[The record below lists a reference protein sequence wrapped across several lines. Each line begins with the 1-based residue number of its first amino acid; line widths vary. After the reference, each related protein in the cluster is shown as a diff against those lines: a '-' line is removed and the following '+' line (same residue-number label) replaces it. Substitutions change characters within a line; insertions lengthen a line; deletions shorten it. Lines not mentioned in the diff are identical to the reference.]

1 MNKTL
6 SISVTKSQRS
16 KLADT
21 NFDTLSFGHIIS
33 DHMFVAE
40 YVDGEWQNMRVE
52 PYGPLAIN
60 PANATLHYGQSVFE
74 GLKAY
79 RNEAG
84 EILVFRGDANQRR
97 LNESASR
104 MCIPAVPEEVFM
116 EGMRKLLEVDREWV
130 PKNPG
135 YSLYIR
141 PFVFADDDFLGIRPS
156 IKYKFMILASP
167 VGKYYSK
174 PVAVKVETQFA
185 RAVEGGTGA
194 AKAAGNYA
202 GSLFPAQKAQ
212 NEGYDQLLWTD
223 GKTHQYIEESGT
235 MNVMFVLNGVLV
247 TAPTNTGTILKGITR
262 DSVLTLARDMGVPV
276 EERFVT
282 VAELE
287 EALISGRLEEAFGTG
302 TAATVAFIRLINIHG
317 KDYLLPE
324 KPADAFSNRVLKAL
338 DDIKYGKVPDT
349 YGWIRKY

>member
-6 SISVTKSQRS
+6 TININKTKHS
-16 KLADT
+16 KLAAT
-21 NFDTLSFGHIIS
+21 NFDDLAFGHIIS

-40 YVDGEWQNMRVE
+40 YKDGEWQDLRIE
-52 PYGPLAIN
+52 PYGPLQIN

-79 RNEAG
+79 RNDAG
-84 EILVFRGDANQRR
+84 EILVFRGDANQQR
-97 LNESASR
+97 LNESARR
-104 MCIPAVPEEVFM
+104 MCIPEVPEEVFM
-116 EGMRKLLEVDREWV
+116 EGMRKLLEVDKDWI
-130 PKNPG
+130 PKQAG
-135 YSLYIR
+135 CSLYIR
-141 PFVFADDDFLGIRPS
+141 PFVFAADDYLGIRPS
-156 IKYKFMILASP
+156 NNYKFMILASP

-174 PVAVKVETQFA
+174 PVAVKVETQYA

-202 GSLFPAQKAQ
+202 GSLFPARKAQ
-212 NEGYDQLLWTD
+212 SEGYDQLLWTD

-235 MNVMFVLNGVLV
+235 MNVMFVIDGTLI

-262 DSVLTLARDMGVPV
+262 DSVLILAKEMKMPV
-276 EERFVT
+276 EERFLAVS
-282 VAELE
+282 ELE

-317 KDYLLPE
+317 KDYVLPE
-324 KPADAFSNRVLKAL
+324 KAEGAFSERVLKRL
-338 DDIKYGKVPDT
+338 DDIKYGKVVDDH
-349 YGWIRKY
+349 GWIMKI